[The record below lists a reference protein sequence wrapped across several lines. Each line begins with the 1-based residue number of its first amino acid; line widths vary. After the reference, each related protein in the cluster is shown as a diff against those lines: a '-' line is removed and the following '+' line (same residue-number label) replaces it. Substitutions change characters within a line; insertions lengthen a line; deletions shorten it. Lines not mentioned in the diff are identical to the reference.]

1 MCGRFAFY
9 SPHEAIVRLFHVDEA
24 PELEPRYNIAPTQY
38 IAAVRA
44 DRNGGRSLSM
54 LYWGLVPWW
63 SKEKSGAAKL
73 INARAETVRDKP
85 SFRDAYRRRRCLI
98 LADGYYEWQR
108 TTAVKQPWFIG
119 LASGEP
125 FGMAGLWDSWRN
137 PADGERLESCTI
149 VTTAPASS
157 IAQIHDRMPV
167 ILPETGKLPRVC
179 PLLIGAGP
187 APFFAYS
194 SGLTNNDYLP
204 GQPPSRY
211 LIKTADGRPL
221 LPAVLYRMQ
230 VTNALFPRVSGD
242 CARRGAS
249 PTSST
254 IAACPIG
261 GSGPTQDPDHGVI
274 ALVTR
279 VLIQAV
285 VRPGQRERRS

>member
-9 SPHEAIVRLFHVDEA
+9 SPHEAIVRLFQVDEA
-24 PELEPRYNIAPTQY
+24 PQVEPHYNIAPTQY

-44 DRNGGRSLSM
+44 DRDGRRKLSM
-54 LYWGLVPWW
+54 LHWGLIPWW

-85 SFRDAYRRRRCLI
+85 SFRDAYRMRRCLI

-125 FGMAGLWDSWRN
+125 FGMAGLWESWRN

-167 ILPETGKLPRVC
+167 ILPVSAHAAWLDPANEDLARLD
-179 PLLIGAGP
+179 PLL
-187 APFFAYS
+187 APYAADL
-194 SGLTNNDYLP
+194 LTSHPVSRRVNSARNDEP
-204 GQPPSRY
+204 E
-211 LIKTADGRPL
+211 
-221 LPAVLYRMQ
+221 
-230 VTNALFPRVSGD
+230 
-242 CARRGAS
+242 
-249 PTSST
+249 
-254 IAACPIG
+254 
-261 GSGPTQDPDHGVI
+261 
-274 ALVTR
+274 LVNES
-279 VLIQAV
+279 L
-285 VRPGQRERRS
+285 E